1 MTNMVLIGIIAFA
14 ILAIVV
20 IVIAVREDAEKK

>member
-14 ILAIVV
+14 TLAIVV
-20 IVIAVREDAEKK
+20 IIIAVREESQKK

>member
-20 IVIAVREDAEKK
+20 IIIAVREDSQKK

>member
-14 ILAIVV
+14 TLAIVV
-20 IVIAVREDAEKK
+20 IIIAAREESQKK